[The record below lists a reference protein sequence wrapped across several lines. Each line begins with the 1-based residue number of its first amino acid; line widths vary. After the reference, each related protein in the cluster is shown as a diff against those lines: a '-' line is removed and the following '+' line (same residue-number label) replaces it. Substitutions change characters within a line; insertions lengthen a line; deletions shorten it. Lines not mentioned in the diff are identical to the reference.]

1 MENKTLFSVIIPVHN
16 AEKTI
21 RNSIKSVLS
30 QTYPRWELIVVDDGS
45 TDGTSEA
52 IKNFLGENRVNYL
65 HQSNKGVSNA
75 RNAGI
80 KASCG
85 DYVAFLDSD
94 DYWTPTKLTITLK
107 HIISRPRARLF
118 YSDVLVIDETGRVL
132 WANDRI
138 RYSGNVYYQLIEA
151 DFITTSSVVV
161 QRKCLDQVGYFSIE
175 YQSGASCEDWDLW
188 LRIAK
193 AYPVEHIPH
202 KLTFYSRK
210 STGRDEIYFKDYQ
223 HLLNKFVDSN
233 GSIPKQ
239 ARRKAY
245 ANYYYVRGREALLDL
260 DYWNARRYFKDSLSF
275 FPWALKY
282 YLLLGVSLFN
292 QLIPR
297 RIKKLLKVD

>member
-1 MENKTLFSVIIPVHN
+1 MENNTLFSVIMPAHN
-16 AEKTI
+16 AMKTI
-21 RNSIKSVLS
+21 RSSIESVLS

-52 IKNFLGENRVNYL
+52 IKNFLGDNRVNYL
-65 HQSNKGVSNA
+65 HQSNKGASSA
-75 RNAGI
+75 RNTGI

-85 DYVAFLDSD
+85 NYVAFLDSD
-94 DYWTPTKLTITLK
+94 DHWAPTKLAITLQ
-107 HIISRPRARLF
+107 HIISCPRAGLF

-138 RYSGNVYYQLIEA
+138 RYNSNVYYQLIEA

-193 AYPVEHIPH
+193 AYPVEHVPY

-210 STGRDEIYFKDYQ
+210 SNGPDEVYFQDYQ
-223 HLLNKFVDSN
+223 HLLKKFVDSN
-233 GSIPKQ
+233 DNLPNQ
-239 ARRKAY
+239 VRRKAY
-245 ANYYYVRGREALLDL
+245 ANYYYVRGRGALLDL
-260 DYWNARRYFKDSLSF
+260 DYQNARHYFMDSLSF
-275 FPWALKY
+275 FPWTLKY
-282 YLLLGVSLFN
+282 YLFLGVSYFN

-297 RIKKLLKVD
+297 TIKKLLKVD